1 VMGLQELVPNR
12 DSRKEAMDFFE
23 RFPVLLVPI
32 IIVTTEVWDAL
43 KRLVAA
49 RRMGTSRTDSDGSAP

>member
-1 VMGLQELVPNR
+1 
-12 DSRKEAMDFFE
+12 MDFFE

-32 IIVTTEVWDAL
+32 IIVTAEVWDAL

-49 RRMGTSRTDSDGSAP
+49 RRMGTSRTGSDGSAP